1 MPATGPEPCPVQ
13 GFAIEAALGDAAA
26 QYNLGVELYRGERVE
41 QDLEKAAALWQM
53 SVASGNV
60 PAHNSL
66 GYLVFYGRGVP
77 RDPEEGLRLWRFAA
91 ERGHA
96 ESQFHIASV
105 YMTGR
110 HLARDYTL
118 AYAWAKTSAHYAE
131 GVAEL
136 GGGPKVAQDARTLMQ
151 EARENLAGRQQ
162 KRADKRAAEFIASYG
177 P

>member
-1 MPATGPEPCPVQ
+1 MAE
-13 GFAIEAALGDAAA
+13 
-26 QYNLGVELYRGERVE
+26 
-41 QDLEKAAALWQM
+41 

-110 HLARDYTL
+110 HLARDHTL
-118 AYAWAKTSAHYAE
+118 AYAWAKTSEHYSKT
-131 GVAEL
+131 VAEL
-136 GGGPKVAQDARTLMQ
+136 GGGPQVAQDARSLMRQ
-151 EARENLAGRQQ
+151 ARENLAGRDL
-162 KRADKRAAEFIASYG
+162 KRADKRAAEFIANYG
-177 P
+177 PRDRGR